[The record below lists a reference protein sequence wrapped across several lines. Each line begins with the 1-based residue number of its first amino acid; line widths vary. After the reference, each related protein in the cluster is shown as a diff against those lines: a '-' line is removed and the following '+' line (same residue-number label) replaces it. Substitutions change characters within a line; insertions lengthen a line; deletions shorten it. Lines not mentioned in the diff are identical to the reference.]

1 MNARNKSIRQN
12 SLAKVNAT
20 KIQSPEQKKAVIQEL
35 LEMCHRSKTAMAKD
49 EVFGQ
54 SLYTFVLQPF
64 RELAEKGERRATRGG
79 QQHGVETP
87 ILTPNLAEADLLE
100 FVLPE
105 FKLT

>member
-54 SLYTFVLQPF
+54 SL
-64 RELAEKGERRATRGG
+64 
-79 QQHGVETP
+79 
-87 ILTPNLAEADLLE
+87 
-100 FVLPE
+100 
-105 FKLT
+105 

>member
-1 MNARNKSIRQN
+1 
-12 SLAKVNAT
+12 
-20 KIQSPEQKKAVIQEL
+20 VIQEL

-54 SLYTFVLQPF
+54 SLQTFVLQPF
-64 RELAEKGERRATRGG
+64 RELAEKGERRATRVG

-100 FVLPE
+100 FVFPE